1 MKVHVTTNK
10 GDLEYTVTK
19 DIKIVF
25 LKVLIALNTK
35 IPVQNFWL
43 TFNLDILENDKKLS
57 DYNIQNGD
65 CLMAEGKL
73 SPSYTENPNFTS
85 TGRRV
90 DIQTLLSRLKALT

>member
-1 MKVHVTTNK
+1 MILKGVISISTNVAIS
-10 GDLEYTVTK
+10 D
-19 DIKIVF
+19 
-25 LKVLIALNTK
+25 
-35 IPVQNFWL
+35 FWL
-43 TFNLDILENDKKLS
+43 TFEDDILENDSKLS
-57 DYNIQNGD
+57 EYNINDGD